1 MEAASAVWMGDE
13 AREIVHH
20 LKYEGYTKLA
30 ELAASAIAQRI
41 QAVPRGAILVPI
53 PLGARRRF
61 ERGYNQAS
69 EIALALSKL
78 WSLQVS
84 ESVIR
89 RRRET
94 PSQTALTPEERVQ
107 NVTAAFKAIH
117 PVTAASNV
125 AILVDDVLTT
135 GATIASGASALL
147 EAGWEEV
154 RAVTFARALPF
165 VVRMEVQS

>member
-1 MEAASAVWMGDE
+1 MGDE

-41 QAVPRGAILVPI
+41 HTVPRGAILVPI

-61 ERGYNQAS
+61 ERGYNQAT
-69 EIALALSKL
+69 EIALALSRL

-94 PSQTALTPEERVQ
+94 ASQTALTPEERVQ

-117 PVTAASNV
+117 PVTAGSNV